1 MGVLLLPLQSPFSAL
16 TVFSTLASSAYSLSS
31 FLTARLLLELTR
43 RSLPSLGSWLDP
55 RGGYSSKDLGALY
68 YEDKRHLGEKVQQAS
83 VLKLVEEG
91 SYHGHQYYVLVQIF
105 GIR

>member
-1 MGVLLLPLQSPFSAL
+1 MGVLLLTLQPPFSAL
-16 TVFSTLASSAYSLSS
+16 TVFSPLALSAYFLSS
-31 FLTARLLLELTR
+31 FLPSRLLLKLTL
-43 RSLPSLGSWLDP
+43 RSLSLLGSWLDP